1 MNSPDQIPFNT
12 QLYTPPAQPIT
23 STDYFSK
30 KGNAPKLA
38 VDVDLEPRTVP
49 SFSHRHTEV
58 TKYISPV
65 DKLSPDVETPAEVGP
80 ANFIPN
86 MSQYRF
92 LLVDD
97 NSINLKILTKILLR
111 LYPRA
116 HIVELCDSTSVLA
129 YLASTPPFDCVF
141 LDIEMPVVS
150 GTELAYRIRQSPK
163 LCRLPLIAVTTRTQE
178 EDLAQ
183 YKDVGIDWTFGKPF
197 NYPYRVV
204 LDLVDNVLRQRINEL

>member
-1 MNSPDQIPFNT
+1 MNSPGLPYNN
-12 QLYTPPAQPIT
+12 QLYTPPAQPMT
-23 STDYFSK
+23 DTDYFGRK
-30 KGNAPKLA
+30 DAPKLA
-38 VDVDLEPRTVP
+38 VNVDMEPRTVP
-49 SFSHRHTEV
+49 TFPPPEG

-65 DKLSPDVETPAEVGP
+65 DKPSPDVETPAGVGP

-116 HIVELCDSTSVLA
+116 HIVELSDSTSVMS

-150 GTELAYRIRQSPK
+150 GTELAHRIRQSPE
-163 LCRLPLIAVTTRTQE
+163 LCQLPLIAVTTRTEQ

-183 YKDVGIDWTFGKPF
+183 YRDVGIDWTFGKPF

-204 LDLVDNVLRQRINEL
+204 LDVVDNVLRQRIHEL